1 MTTLDMFLD
10 SSIEERETLLQAQ
23 KRRKAEMEA
32 LRPKQIPEDMLLMD
46 WDMFVATYRSRYG
59 NLTPRAIDWRA
70 WNKAER
76 QRDRRRERQ

>member
-1 MTTLDMFLD
+1 MTTLDMFLA

-46 WDMFVATYRSRYG
+46 WDTFVATYRSRYG
-59 NLTPRAIDWRA
+59 NMTPNARDWQV

-76 QRDRRRERQ
+76 LRERRSERQ